1 MTHATSP
8 LPGMPGSAPRAR
20 TVRVLIV
27 DDHALV
33 REGLRARLEAVP
45 HLDIV
50 GEAEDGERALVMAA
64 TLEPD
69 LMLVDVGMKGMT
81 GIRLATLLAERH
93 PRIAVLMLS
102 MYDREEYVVS
112 AIRAGARGYVL
123 KDASVHEV
131 IAAIAAVAA
140 GGTYYSAGVAKALLQ
155 VRASPDELTPRERE
169 ILLMLAHGQS
179 NKAVARALD
188 ISTRTVETHRL
199 RLRRKL
205 GIDSPSGLLKYAVE
219 RGWTTL
225 R

>member
-1 MTHATSP
+1 MNRPPTPPS
-8 LPGMPGSAPRAR
+8 GEAPAAPAR
-20 TVRVLIV
+20 LRLVIV

-45 HLDIV
+45 RLELV
-50 GEAEDGERALVMAA
+50 GEAENGETALVLAQE
-64 TLEPD
+64 LQPD
-69 LMLVDVGMKGMT
+69 LMLVDVGMRDMT
-81 GIRLATLLAERH
+81 GIRLVTLLSERH
-93 PRIAVLMLS
+93 PRIATLMLS
-102 MYDREEYVVS
+102 MYDHEEYVVS

-123 KDASVHEV
+123 KDASVREV
-131 IAAIAAVAA
+131 IAAIDAVSA
-140 GGTYYSAGVAKALLQ
+140 GGTYYSAGVAQALLQ
-155 VRASPDELTPRERE
+155 VRSQPDELTPRERE

-205 GIDSPSGLLKYAVE
+205 DIDSPSGLLKYALE

>member
-1 MTHATSP
+1 MTVPAHSLTAVPRPPSP
-8 LPGMPGSAPRAR
+8 QAV
-20 TVRVLIV
+20 VRLLIV

-45 HLDIV
+45 NLQVV
-50 GEAEDGERALVMAA
+50 GEAEDGERALVLADA
-64 TLEPD
+64 LKPD

-81 GIRLATLLAERH
+81 GIRLVTLLAERQ

-102 MYDREEYVVS
+102 MYDRDEYVVS

-131 IAAIAAVAA
+131 IAAIAAVSA

-155 VRASPDELTPRERE
+155 VRAAPDQLTPRERE

>member
-1 MTHATSP
+1 
-8 LPGMPGSAPRAR
+8 
-20 TVRVLIV
+20 VVIV

-33 REGLRARLEAVP
+33 REGLRARLEAAS
-45 HLDIV
+45 HLEVV
-50 GEAEDGERALVMAA
+50 GEAEGGETALVLAQA
-64 TLEPD
+64 LQPD
-69 LMLVDVGMKGMT
+69 LMLVDVGLRDMT
-81 GIRLATLLAERH
+81 GIRLVTLLTERH
-93 PRIAVLMLS
+93 PRIVSLMLS
-102 MYDREEYVVS
+102 MYDHDEYVAS

-131 IAAIAAVAA
+131 IAAIDAVCA
-140 GGTYYSAGVAKALLQ
+140 GGTYYSAGVAKALLH
-155 VRASPDELTPRERE
+155 VRSQPDELTPRERE
-169 ILLMLAHGQS
+169 ILVMLAHGNS

-205 GIDSPSGLLKYAVE
+205 DIDSPSGLLKYAIE

>member
-1 MTHATSP
+1 MNRPPSP
-8 LPGMPGSAPRAR
+8 PSGAAPAAPAR
-20 TVRVLIV
+20 LRLVIV

-45 HLDIV
+45 RLEVV
-50 GEAEDGERALVMAA
+50 GEAEGGETALVLAQ
-64 TLEPD
+64 TLRPD
-69 LMLVDVGMKGMT
+69 LMLVDVGMRDMT
-81 GIRLATLLAERH
+81 GIQLVTLLAERH
-93 PRIAVLMLS
+93 PRIATLMLS
-102 MYDREEYVVS
+102 MYDHDEYVTS

-131 IAAIAAVAA
+131 IAAIDAVSA
-140 GGTYYSAGVAKALLQ
+140 GGTYYSAGVAQALLQ
-155 VRASPDELTPRERE
+155 ARSQPDDLTPRERE

-205 GIDSPSGLLKYAVE
+205 DIDSASGLLKYALE
-219 RGWTTL
+219 RGWITL